1 MEGVDSGAAGLDA
14 TDEGTVTEL
23 PGHTIERMVTR
34 DVTGEAAE
42 NLRIEQKSMV
52 KKYSENFLEGPQN
65 ENRRGNP
72 A

>member
-1 MEGVDSGAAGLDA
+1 MEGVDSGAAVQDA
-14 TDEGTVTEL
+14 TDEGTGTEP

-52 KKYSENFLEGPQN
+52 KK
-65 ENRRGNP
+65 
-72 A
+72 

>member
-1 MEGVDSGAAGLDA
+1 MEDVDSGAAGLDATDA

-52 KKYSENFLEGPQN
+52 KK
-65 ENRRGNP
+65 
-72 A
+72 

>member
-1 MEGVDSGAAGLDA
+1 MEDVDQGAAVQDA
-14 TDEGTVTEL
+14 TDEGTGTEL
-23 PGHTIERMVTR
+23 PGHTIERTVTR

-42 NLRIEQKSMV
+42 NLLIEQKSMV
-52 KKYSENFLEGPQN
+52 KKQSENFLEGPQN

>member
-1 MEGVDSGAAGLDA
+1 MEGVDSGAAVQDA

-23 PGHTIERMVTR
+23 PSHTIERMVTR

-52 KKYSENFLEGPQN
+52 KK
-65 ENRRGNP
+65 
-72 A
+72 

>member
-1 MEGVDSGAAGLDA
+1 MEDVDSGAAGLDA
-14 TDEGTVTEL
+14 TDDVTEL

-52 KKYSENFLEGPQN
+52 KK
-65 ENRRGNP
+65 
-72 A
+72 

>member
-1 MEGVDSGAAGLDA
+1 MEDVDSGAAVLDA

-23 PGHTIERMVTR
+23 PGHTIERMVSTR

-52 KKYSENFLEGPQN
+52 KK
-65 ENRRGNP
+65 
-72 A
+72 

>member
-1 MEGVDSGAAGLDA
+1 MEGVDSGAAGQDA

-42 NLRIEQKSMV
+42 NLLIEQKSMV
-52 KKYSENFLEGPQN
+52 KK
-65 ENRRGNP
+65 
-72 A
+72 